1 MTGIRIKGI
10 DIYHPSNIVGNDFF
24 IKHFDEKGIDIRG
37 LLSALGRITRYSIKD
52 ADENSLTMAF
62 EAPGMFWRKV
72 VSQVPISTL
81 LPMQVKLLSISFL
94 PTH

>member
-37 LLSALGRITRYSIKD
+37 LY
-52 ADENSLTMAF
+52 
-62 EAPGMFWRKV
+62 P
-72 VSQVPISTL
+72 
-81 LPMQVKLLSISFL
+81 
-94 PTH
+94 H

>member
-62 EAPGMFWRKV
+62 EAARNV
-72 VSQVPISTL
+72 LESQVPISTL